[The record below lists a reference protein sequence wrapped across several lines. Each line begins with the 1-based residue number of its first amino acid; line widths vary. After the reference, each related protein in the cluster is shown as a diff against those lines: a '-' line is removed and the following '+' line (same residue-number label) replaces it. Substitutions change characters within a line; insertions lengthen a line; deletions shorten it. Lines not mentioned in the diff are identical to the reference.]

1 LYPHTGEP
9 CKGLFVRARLQAMA
23 KLSDVRV
30 VAPLALLNYSRIGR
44 AGIPATGKAR
54 GWAADGGLQV
64 LHPRWLYPP
73 MGGTLNAYFLYFQ
86 MISLFERM
94 AREGG
99 LDVIDAQIGYPDGI
113 AAAMIAGKLGRPF
126 TVTLRG
132 SEVDHAQTEGKR
144 KAMARAFRKAA
155 RVIAVSERLRQ
166 FAISLG
172 ADARKA
178 VTIPNGV
185 AAEVYHPGDRA
196 AERLKKQIPAG
207 TQAILTAG
215 HLIELKGHHRVIAA
229 VAGMRRRGLPVRLYI
244 AGGAGHAV
252 PFEAELR
259 RLAEGAG
266 GAVTF
271 LGQLPQEELAGWM
284 RAVDVFCMASRR
296 EGWPNVVNEALA
308 CGTPVVATDVGAVPE
323 MIPSEEYG
331 TIVPPSDEEALE
343 RALEKALARDWDRVG
358 IARWGQSRGWPEV
371 AREAVEEMSR
381 AVAEQRS

>member
-1 LYPHTGEP
+1 MYPHTGEP
-9 CKGLFVRARLQAMA
+9 CKGLFVRARLQEMA

-30 VAPLALLNYSRIGR
+30 VAPLALLNYSRIDKTR
-44 AGIPATGKAR
+44 LPATGKAR
-54 GWAADGGLQV
+54 GWAPDGGLQV
-64 LHPRWLYPP
+64 LYPRWLYPP
-73 MGGTLNAYFLYFQ
+73 LGGVINAYFLYFQ
-86 MISLFERM
+86 ILSVFQGM

-99 LDVIDAQIGYPDGI
+99 LDIIDAQIGYPDGI
-113 AAAMIAGKLGRPF
+113 AAAMIAGKLKRPF

-132 SEVDHAQTEGKR
+132 SEVDHAQIAGKR
-144 KAMARAFRKAA
+144 KAMAWALGKAD
-155 RVIAVSERLRQ
+155 RVIAVSERLRG

-172 ADARKA
+172 AEARKA

-185 AAEVYHPGDRA
+185 AAEIYHPGDRQ
-196 AERLKKQIPAG
+196 AERLKKQIPADA
-207 TQAILTAG
+207 QVVLTAG
-215 HLIELKGHHRVIAA
+215 HLIELKGHHRAIAA
-229 VAGMRRRGLPVRLYI
+229 VARMRRKGLPVRLYI
-244 AGGAGHAV
+244 AGGTGHAV

-259 RLAEGAG
+259 RQAESAG

-284 RAVDVFCMASRR
+284 RAADVFCMASRR

-323 MIPSEEYG
+323 MIPSELYG

-343 RALEKALARDWDRVG
+343 QALEEALARDWDRAG

-371 AREAVEEMSR
+371 AREAVGEMRS
-381 AVAEQRS
+381 AMAEKRP